1 MIKIILLTLL
11 ILPVT
16 TFSQTMSVK
25 VYFSSEKF
33 NPGSLDCS
41 KVFPVT
47 RKIPKTK
54 SVAKAA
60 LEELF
65 KGVTKTEAAN
75 GYYSFFSDATKSIL
89 ISVKV
94 KKGMAYVNLKH
105 EVIEK
110 LGNATTTCGGG
121 AFDAQL
127 EKTLKQFPSI
137 KKIFF
142 AIEGNPEDYYEWMQ
156 IVDCPK
162 ELKNCSGKDF

>member
-1 MIKIILLTLL
+1 MIILSALL
-11 ILPVT
+11 LVFPFAI
-16 TFSQTMSVK
+16 FSQTTSVK
-25 VYFSSEKF
+25 IYFSNEKL
-33 NPGSLDCS
+33 NPETIDCG

-47 RKIPKTK
+47 RKIPRTK
-54 SVAKAA
+54 AVARAA

-65 KGVTKTEAAN
+65 KGVTKAEAAD
-75 GYYSFFSDATKSIL
+75 GYWSFFSDETKSIL

-94 KKGMAYVNLKH
+94 KKKAAYVNFKH

-110 LGNATTTCGGG
+110 LGNATTSCGGS
-121 AFDAQL
+121 AFDAQI
-127 EKTLKQFPSI
+127 EKTLKQFLAI

-156 IVDCPK
+156 EMECPK